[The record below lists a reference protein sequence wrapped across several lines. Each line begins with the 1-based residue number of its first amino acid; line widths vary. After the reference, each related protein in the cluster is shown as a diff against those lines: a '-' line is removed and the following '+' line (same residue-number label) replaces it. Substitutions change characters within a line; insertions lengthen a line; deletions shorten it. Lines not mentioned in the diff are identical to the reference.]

1 MDVILL
7 KDMDNLGTA
16 GDIVKVKPGF
26 ARNYL
31 VPRGIALRASKQNLA
46 IAEER
51 KRVIKNRAG
60 RAQKVYIDLSN
71 SITKTELTIEV
82 QVSEEERMFGS
93 VTSQDIH
100 QAFFDNKI
108 SVDRHA
114 IQLEEPIKA
123 LGVYNVPV
131 KVTPDLIPELK
142 LYVIKTI

>member
-100 QAFFDNKI
+100 QALLDKKI

>member
-7 KDMDNLGTA
+7 KDMDSLGTA
-16 GDIVKVKPGF
+16 GDIVKVKPGY
-26 ARNYL
+26 ARNFL

-51 KRVIKNRAG
+51 KRVVRSRAG
-60 RAQKVYIDLSN
+60 RAQKIYIDLSN
-71 SITKTELTIEV
+71 SITKAEITIEV
-82 QVSEEERMFGS
+82 QVGEEERIFGS

-100 QAFFDNKI
+100 QALLDKGI
-108 SVDRHA
+108 SVDRTT

-123 LGVYNVPV
+123 LGVYSVPV

-142 LYVIKTI
+142 LYVIKSI

>member
-7 KDMDNLGTA
+7 KDVDNLGTA
-16 GDIVKVKPGF
+16 GDVVKVKPGF

-31 VPRGIALRASKQNLA
+31 VPQGIALRASKQNLA
-46 IAEER
+46 ISEER
-51 KRVIKNRAG
+51 KRVIRNRAG
-60 RAQKVYIDLSN
+60 KAQKVYMILSN

-82 QVSEEERMFGS
+82 QVGEEERMFGS

-100 QAFFDNKI
+100 QALLDKGI
-108 SVDRHA
+108 SVDKHA
-114 IQLEEPIKA
+114 VQLEEPIKA

>member
-51 KRVIKNRAG
+51 KRVIRNRAG

-82 QVSEEERMFGS
+82 QVGEEERMFGS

-100 QAFFDNKI
+100 QALLDNKI

>member
-7 KDMDNLGTA
+7 KDMNSLGTA
-16 GDIVKVKPGF
+16 GDIVKVKPGY
-26 ARNYL
+26 ARNFL

-51 KRVIKNRAG
+51 KRVIRNRAG

-71 SITKTELTIEV
+71 SLTKAELTIEV
-82 QVSEEERMFGS
+82 QVGEGERMFGS

-100 QAFFDNKI
+100 QSLLDKGI
-108 SVDRHA
+108 SVDRQT

-142 LYVIKTI
+142 LYVIKSI

>member
-7 KDMDNLGTA
+7 KDVDNLGTA
-16 GDIVKVKPGF
+16 GDVVKVKPGF

-31 VPRGIALRASKQNLA
+31 VPRGMALRASKQNLA

-51 KRVIKNRAG
+51 KRVIRNRAG

-82 QVSEEERMFGS
+82 QVGEEERMFGS
-93 VTSQDIH
+93 ITSQDIH
-100 QAFFDNKI
+100 QALLDKKI
-108 SVDRHA
+108 SVDKHA

>member
-60 RAQKVYIDLSN
+60 RTQKVYINLSN

-82 QVSEEERMFGS
+82 QVGEEERMFGS
-93 VTSQDIH
+93 ITSQDIH
-100 QAFFDNKI
+100 QALLDNKI

>member
-7 KDMDNLGTA
+7 KDVDNLGTA
-16 GDIVKVKPGF
+16 GDVVKVKPGF

-31 VPRGIALRASKQNLA
+31 VPQGIALRASKQNLA
-46 IAEER
+46 ISEER
-51 KRVIKNRAG
+51 KRVIRNRAG
-60 RAQKVYIDLSN
+60 KAQKVYMILSN

-82 QVSEEERMFGS
+82 QVGEEERMFGS

-100 QAFFDNKI
+100 QALLDKGI
-108 SVDRHA
+108 SVDKHA

-142 LYVIKTI
+142 LYVIKSI

>member
-7 KDMDNLGTA
+7 KDVNNLGTA
-16 GDIVKVKPGF
+16 GDVVKVKPGF
-26 ARNYL
+26 ARNFL
-31 VPRGIALRASKQNLA
+31 VPRGMALRASKQNLA
-46 IAEER
+46 VAEER
-51 KRVIKNRAG
+51 KRVIRKRAG
-60 RAQKVYIDLSN
+60 RAQKVYINLAN

-82 QVSEEERMFGS
+82 QVGEEERIFGS

-100 QAFFDNKI
+100 QALLDKGI
-108 SVDRHA
+108 SVDRHT

>member
-82 QVSEEERMFGS
+82 QVGEEERMFGS

-100 QAFFDNKI
+100 QGLLDKGI

-114 IQLEEPIKA
+114 IQLDEPIKA

>member
-7 KDMDNLGTA
+7 KDVDNLGTA
-16 GDIVKVKPGF
+16 GDVVKVKPGF

-31 VPRGIALRASKQNLA
+31 VPQGIALRASKQNLA
-46 IAEER
+46 ISEER
-51 KRVIKNRAG
+51 KRVIRNRAG
-60 RAQKVYIDLSN
+60 KAQKVYIILSN
-71 SITKTELTIEV
+71 TITKTELTIEV
-82 QVSEEERMFGS
+82 QVGEEERLFGS

-100 QAFFDNKI
+100 QALLDKGI

>member
-16 GDIVKVKPGF
+16 GDVVKVKPGF

-31 VPRGIALRASKQNLA
+31 VPQGIALRASKQNLA
-46 IAEER
+46 ISEER
-51 KRVIKNRAG
+51 KRVIRNRAG
-60 RAQKVYIDLSN
+60 KAQKVYIILSN
-71 SITKTELTIEV
+71 TITKTELTIEV
-82 QVSEEERMFGS
+82 QVGEEERLFGS

-100 QAFFDNKI
+100 QALLDKGI

-123 LGVYNVPV
+123 LGVYNIPV